1 MKIYTIPSDLSKDI
15 CIKDVSETCIND
27 QLMKKIS
34 ETKCKLDNNIHLWDK
49 AKKYINDYEYI
60 YTSSQINKNISS
72 ICPVSRSF
80 FKRL

>member
-27 QLMKKIS
+27 PLMKKIS

-49 AKKYINDYEYI
+49 AKKITNNYEHK
-60 YTSSQINKNISS
+60 KNEYS
-72 ICPVSRSF
+72 
-80 FKRL
+80 